1 MMQKNKLN
9 KQLKS
14 STLCGVLFCFFL
26 TTAGSITLAFVSE
39 SEKETNTSD
48 TLRTSDNLLN
58 SGQVYQLANNKEF
71 VYQKPK
77 PFQFIQQAPKDLY
90 VNLNQTFKIKNL
102 WKISALAAVT
112 GILVVYDQSTVDE
125 AKRIGGRLN
134 LSPSERLHSYFDF
147 GGLSMRGPT
156 DVSSG
161 IYFLGDGWTHT
172 FIALSFLGYGLVT
185 NNNRAL
191 QTASQLVEGFL
202 TTGFTVQL
210 LKHISGRETPNRA
223 SVPGG
228 IWRLFPDPSRYS
240 KNQPKYGAYP
250 SGHMA
255 TSMMTV
261 TVIAE
266 NYPRNKYIR
275 PMGYTLMT
283 LLAFQMMN
291 NGVHWASDYPLG
303 IALGYT
309 FGKIAVN
316 RGRSEVNE
324 NQSSMNEQQLSKLFI
339 LTPIILGQNSLGLGI
354 QYRF

>member
-1 MMQKNKLN
+1 MTQKDKLN
-9 KQLKS
+9 QQSKLL
-14 STLCGVLFCFFL
+14 TLCNILFCFLL
-26 TTAGSITLAFVSE
+26 TTAGSFTLAFVSE
-39 SEKETNTSD
+39 SERETNTSD
-48 TLRTSDNLLN
+48 TLQTSDNLST
-58 SGQVYQLANNKEF
+58 SGQVYQFADKKF
-71 VYQKPK
+71 IYQKPK
-77 PFQFIQQAPKDLY
+77 PFQFIQYAPKDLY
-90 VNLNQTFKIKNL
+90 INLSHTLRIKNL
-102 WKISALAAVT
+102 WKIGALAAVT
-112 GILVVYDQSTVDE
+112 GILVVYDQSTVDK
-125 AKRIGGRLN
+125 AKRIGGHLH
-134 LSPSERLHSYFDF
+134 LSHSEELKSYFDF
-147 GGLSMRGPT
+147 ASISMRGPT
-156 DVSSG
+156 DISSG

-172 FIALSFLGYGLVT
+172 FIALSFLGYGLTT

-228 IWRLFPDPSRYS
+228 VWRLFPDPSRYGG
-240 KNQPKYGAYP
+240 NQPKYGAYP

-266 NYPRNKYIR
+266 NYGGNKYIR
-275 PMGYTLMT
+275 PLGYTLMT

-316 RGRSEVNE
+316 RGRSEVKE
-324 NQSSMNEQQLSKLFI
+324 NQSSVNEQQPSKSFI
-339 LTPIILGQNSLGLGI
+339 LTPVILGQNSLGLGF
-354 QYRF
+354 QYKF